1 VVVVVVVGREGREG
15 RERRELLVEVVVKV
29 ALLPVKPQMMVVRVT
44 WGVSVRVQRPV
55 TGRVVVVPV
64 VAGGNQ
70 LVRRHRVWDILVR
83 VVPVYRVQ
91 LPVRP
96 YAERVVVV
104 VGGGVPVLLVL
115 PRVVV
120 APVGRLV
127 PLILHPQLPILVVV
141 EVAPVLALGTLERV
155 ARVS

>member
-1 VVVVVVVGREGREG
+1 VG
-15 RERRELLVEVVVKV
+15 
-29 ALLPVKPQMMVVRVT
+29 
-44 WGVSVRVQRPV
+44 VQRPA

-64 VAGGNQ
+64 ALGGNQ
-70 LVRRHRVWDILVR
+70 LVVRANYHIPVR

-104 VGGGVPVLLVL
+104 VGGGVPVLLVP

-120 APVGRLV
+120 APVGR
-127 PLILHPQLPILVVV
+127 PLSDPFLHLELPILVVV
-141 EVAPVLALGTLERV
+141 VVVVLTNLMVRV

>member
-44 WGVSVRVQRPV
+44 WGVSVGVQCPA
-55 TGRVVVVPV
+55 TGRVVVAPV
-64 VAGGNQ
+64 ALGENHGLQ
-70 LVRRHRVWDILVR
+70 LAPVQDIPVR

-104 VGGGVPVLLVL
+104 VGGGIVVLLVP

-120 APVGRLV
+120 APVGR
-127 PLILHPQLPILVVV
+127 PLSDPFLHLELPILVVV
-141 EVAPVLALGTLERV
+141 VVVVLTNLMVRV

>member
-1 VVVVVVVGREGREG
+1 
-15 RERRELLVEVVVKV
+15 
-29 ALLPVKPQMMVVRVT
+29 MMVVRVT
-44 WGVSVRVQRPV
+44 WGVSVGVERPA
-55 TGRVVVVPV
+55 TGRVVVAPVALGENQLEVPV
-64 VAGGNQ
+64 Q
-70 LVRRHRVWDILVR
+70 DIPVR

-141 EVAPVLALGTLERV
+141 EVAPVLPLGTLERV

>member
-1 VVVVVVVGREGREG
+1 
-15 RERRELLVEVVVKV
+15 
-29 ALLPVKPQMMVVRVT
+29 MMVVRVT
-44 WGVSVRVQRPV
+44 WGVSVGVQRPV

-64 VAGGNQ
+64 ALGGNQ
-70 LVRRHRVWDILVR
+70 LDPTVQDIPVR

>member
-1 VVVVVVVGREGREG
+1 MVVVVVAGIQAIKRMNMVGRG
-15 RERRELLVEVVVKV
+15 LLVEVVVKI
-29 ALLPVKPQMMVVRVT
+29 AILLVKPQMMAVRVT
-44 WGVSVRVQRPV
+44 WGVSVGVQRPV

-64 VAGGNQ
+64 ALGENQ
-70 LVRRHRVWDILVR
+70 LVVTVQDIPVR

-104 VGGGVPVLLVL
+104 VGGGVLVLLVL

-127 PLILHPQLPILVVV
+127 PVVLHPELPILVVV
-141 EVAPVLALGTLERV
+141 VVVVETKLMVWV

>member
-1 VVVVVVVGREGREG
+1 
-15 RERRELLVEVVVKV
+15 
-29 ALLPVKPQMMVVRVT
+29 MMVVRVT
-44 WGVSVRVQRPV
+44 WGVSVGVQRPA
-55 TGRVVVVPV
+55 TGRVVVAPV
-64 VAGGNQ
+64 ALGGNQ
-70 LVRRHRVWDILVR
+70 LVVRANYHIPVR